1 MKIIRKVQS
10 SEPTNKEQSGKSL
23 LEYVKKNL
31 DESGTYIPDSLPDG
45 MFYSTD
51 PNAPIELGSVDA
63 YMILGDELTEN
74 LTDDKQS
81 EQVLKA
87 VINYSLEQTDQTK
100 QILYD
105 LISTIPCMNYCDYL
119 LDHLSKTDLPDL
131 IALLAKEW
139 FYTTPNR
146 EALKFS
152 ILILG
157 YFNLDLLS
165 ENYNLDLSTDM
176 WELAAC
182 EEFTYF
188 VILAHQMSELDIEDE
203 LWDLLKRTKGW
214 GRIHCLENIVYDTPK
229 KRLFLLR
236 LGTATVVDYPRLSL
250 LTISEGQLYNTLKK
264 GDIDL
269 NLYHAI
275 LNTLNNYL
283 EFLIEA
289 SPEELDST
297 NVKYLPSYELIDLI
311 LKESQTRANSIKELV
326 GIVNLVDRLRE
337 LSNHNRWEAFT
348 ANDYNLLI
356 AEGDAIIYKE
366 DWSKKVKE
374 SILNANGSIDYL
386 VVDFAYTLEIDIW
399 DLLFNILVA
408 KPKEAGLYNYLL
420 ASKDQE
426 RFNKALNFAS
436 EHLDLYLDDPIGLA
450 DLTRSLTSYPDQGS
464 AILVKALI
472 SLNDTPRDVAVH
484 VLEHWGPEHLSK
496 ELRSALVVA
505 KQRCQHTILVLRI
518 DALLNN
524 ETFNISNILKLIS
537 ELTEK

>member
-1 MKIIRKVQS
+1 MKIIRKVQT
-10 SEPTNKEQSGKSL
+10 SESTNKKQGGKSL

-31 DESGTYIPDSLPDG
+31 DEKGIYIPDSLPDG

-63 YMILGDELTEN
+63 YIILGDEMSEN
-74 LTDDKQS
+74 LTDDAQS
-81 EQVLKA
+81 EKVLEA
-87 VINYSLEQTDQTK
+87 IISYTLEQTDQTK
-100 QILYD
+100 KVLYD
-105 LISTIPCMNYCDYL
+105 LISTIPCMTYCDYL

-157 YFNLDLLS
+157 YFNLDILS

-188 VILAHQMSELDIEDE
+188 VILAHQMSELDIDEE
-203 LWDLLKRTKGW
+203 LWALLQKTKGW

-229 KRLFLLR
+229 KRDFLLR
-236 LGTATVVDYPRLSL
+236 FGTTVVVDYPRISL
-250 LTISEGQLYNTLKK
+250 LAISEGHLYNTLKK
-264 GDIDL
+264 ESIDL
-269 NLYHAI
+269 DLYHSS

-283 EFLIEA
+283 EFLIES
-289 SPEELDST
+289 SPEELAST
-297 NVKYLPSYELIDLI
+297 NVQYLPSSELIHLI
-311 LKESQTRANSIKELV
+311 LKQAKTRATTIQELV
-326 GIVNLVDRLRE
+326 GIVNLIDRLRE
-337 LSNHNRWEAFT
+337 LSSHNRWEAFT

-356 AEGDAIIYKE
+356 AEGDALIYKE
-366 DWSKKVKE
+366 DWTKKVKK
-374 SILNANGSIDYL
+374 SILNTDGSIDYL
-386 VVDFAYTLEIDIW
+386 VIDFAYTLEIDIW
-399 DLLFNILVA
+399 DLLFNILTA

-420 ASKDQE
+420 ASENQE
-426 RFNKALNFAS
+426 QFNKALDFAS
-436 EHLDLYLDDPIGLA
+436 NHLDLYLDDPTGLA
-450 DLTRSLTSYPDQGS
+450 DLTRSLTTYPAQGTK
-464 AILVKALI
+464 ILVKALI
-472 SLNDTPRDVAVH
+472 SLDDTPRDVAVH
-484 VLEHWGPEHLSK
+484 VLEHWGPDHLS
-496 ELRSALVVA
+496 EDLRSALVVA

-537 ELTEK
+537 ELTGK